1 MDRREMLK
9 MAAALSLA
17 GTATGT
23 LAGTESGGELPPPQL
38 DGEMSLMSALKQR
51 RSGREFSSRKL
62 PPQVLSNL
70 LWAAFGI
77 NRPGTGGRT
86 APSAHGWQEIEIY
99 AAMEEGLFRYDH
111 KAHALQ
117 LLKSVDLR
125 RLTGRQEFAG
135 VAPLDLVY
143 VADLGRMQGA
153 GTEDTLLYSAADTG
167 FISQNVYLY
176 CAAKG
181 LVTVVRGLMD
191 RTALGKAMDLKPD
204 RRIILAQTVGFA
216 AG

>member
-1 MDRREMLK
+1 MDRREVLK

-23 LAGTESGGELPPPQL
+23 LAGTEPGRELPAPQL
-38 DGEMSLMSALKQR
+38 EGDMSLVSALKQR

-117 LLKSVDLR
+117 VLKSVDLR

-153 GTEDTLLYSAADTG
+153 GAEDTLLSSAADTG

-176 CAAKG
+176 CAAAG
-181 LVTVVRGLMD
+181 LVTLVRGLMD
-191 RTALGKAMDLKPD
+191 RAALGKAMDLKPD